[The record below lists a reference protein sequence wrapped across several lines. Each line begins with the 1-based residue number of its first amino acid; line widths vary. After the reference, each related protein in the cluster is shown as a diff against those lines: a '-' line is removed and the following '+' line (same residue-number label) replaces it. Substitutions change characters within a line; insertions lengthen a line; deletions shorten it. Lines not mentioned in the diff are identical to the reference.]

1 MYQPTRWEQLHHW
14 PLWVTSSGK
23 NSWRCGPIQSTV
35 SFLNIARKCLLK
47 VNGPPVPPNVQIF
60 IRLFFCWFIGCLI
73 YIYGVWSKIHYNQLM
88 IHYNWLSLSRPL
100 FSFFSRFCTCVQ
112 ALFPFVLCLCT
123 VSSLFIKN
131 SLQLELPLLYL
142 WFNKIVKW
150 WIIWL
155 VGLLQHLHLNQVKPQ
170 YQVFCINAVCVRIH
184 SMFEKFVLNEA

>member
-1 MYQPTRWEQLHHW
+1 MGHLSHQMYR
-14 PLWVTSSGK
+14 
-23 NSWRCGPIQSTV
+23 
-35 SFLNIARKCLLK
+35 FLL
-47 VNGPPVPPNVQIF
+47 GY
-60 IRLFFCWFIGCLI
+60 FFAGSLAVWFIYMVSDRRFI
-73 YIYGVWSKIHYNQLM
+73 IT
-88 IHYNWLSLSRPL
+88 NWWFITTDSLSLSSPL
-100 FSFFSRFCTCVQ
+100 LSFSRFCTGVQ

-131 SLQLELPLLYL
+131 SLQLELPLLCL